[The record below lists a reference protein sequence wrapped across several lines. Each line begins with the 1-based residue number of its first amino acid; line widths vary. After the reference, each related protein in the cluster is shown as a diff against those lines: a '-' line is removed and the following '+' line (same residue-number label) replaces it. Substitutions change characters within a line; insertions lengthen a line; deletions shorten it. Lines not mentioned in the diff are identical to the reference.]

1 MKKLL
6 ICFAA
11 LTVCVSGLCQETDES
26 ANYAELTITPRL
38 DLAPSVVTGDN
49 SFAFS
54 HGNSSLY
61 TLFEGSHKFLSWT
74 LANHWFSTGGDYAW
88 PYTGLTYSDTT
99 NWLDFLLLDFSI
111 NDNWTISVGK
121 DMITT
126 GGIEFDDWDWDVH
139 TAFASPLWNNM
150 ACYQWGA
157 KVSFLSSNE
166 MHNVSLQATTSPFG
180 ERPFASGLFTYSAQY
195 KFESD
200 VYTAFASV
208 SALQYDKAAFTPLI
222 SVGQQAYAGDWTFTL
237 DLSNYYGHPDEI
249 FYNEG
254 LWSQA
259 SVCYAFN
266 DKFELAAK
274 ASYSTDFCKNIL
286 EDYWNAGAVF
296 HWYPLKS
303 GDALRVHA
311 YLNYDSFCE
320 ELMLNIGARFNLNFK
335 LW

>member
-11 LTVCVSGLCQETDES
+11 LLVCVSGLCQETDDS

-38 DLAPSVVTGDN
+38 DIAPSYVTDGK
-49 SFAFS
+49 SLGFS
-54 HGNSSLY
+54 HGNSSIY

-74 LANHWFSTGGDYAW
+74 LANHWISTGGDYGW
-88 PYTGLTYSDTT
+88 PYTGLTYSNTT
-99 NWLDFLLLDFSI
+99 NWLDYLLLDFSL
-111 NDNWTISVGK
+111 NDNWTISAGK

-126 GGIEFDDWDWDVH
+126 GGIEFDEWDWDVH

-222 SVGQQAYAGDWTFTL
+222 SIGQQAYTGNWTFTL
-237 DLSNYYGHPDEI
+237 DLADYFGNPEYVQ
-249 FYNEG
+249 YNSG

-266 DKFELAAK
+266 DKFDLAAK
-274 ASYSTDFCKNIL
+274 ASYSTDFQKNIL
-286 EDYWNAGAVF
+286 ADYWNAGAIF
-296 HWYPLKS
+296 HWYPLKNRDS
-303 GDALRVHA
+303 LRVHA
-311 YLNYDSFCE
+311 YVNYDSFYE
-320 ELMLNIGARFNLNFK
+320 EVMLNIGARFNLK
-335 LW
+335 LNLW